1 MEGDWVEGEELVDV
15 ITQEYYLKQ
24 FIGIQNMEEAS
35 LLRYIQKSATNEER
49 RRLDDHLSMDEV
61 RKVVFDL
68 NGDSA
73 SGLDGFT
80 GNFSNNFG
88 IEA

>member
-1 MEGDWVEGEELVDV
+1 
-15 ITQEYYLKQ
+15 
-24 FIGIQNMEEAS
+24 MEEAS
-35 LLRYIQKSATNEER
+35 LLTYSKKSVTNEDN
-49 RRLDDHLSMDEV
+49 RRLNDHLSMEKV

-80 GNFSNNFG
+80 GNFSNNFRT
-88 IEA
+88 